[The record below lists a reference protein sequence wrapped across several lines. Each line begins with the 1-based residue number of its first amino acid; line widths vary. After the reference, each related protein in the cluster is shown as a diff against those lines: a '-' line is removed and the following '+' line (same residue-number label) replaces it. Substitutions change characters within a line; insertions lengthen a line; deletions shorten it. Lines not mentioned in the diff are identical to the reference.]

1 MLKTISVE
9 GFKNVYQGANIID
22 VRSIESYNNNHI
34 EGAKN
39 IEFNK
44 LLVSPEKYLDRIN
57 TYYIY
62 CQKGKK
68 SAKLCDILDNLGYK
82 TINIS
87 GGYEAWILGK

>member
-9 GFKNVYQGANIID
+9 GFKNVKDSANIID
-22 VRSIESYNNNHI
+22 VRSVESYNNNHI
-34 EGAKN
+34 TGARN

-44 LLVSPEKYLDRIN
+44 LLISPEKYLDKIN

-68 SAKLCDILDNLGYK
+68 SAKLCDMLDNIGYK
-82 TINIS
+82 VINIS
-87 GGYEAWILGK
+87 GGYESWILGK

>member
-9 GFKNVYQGANIID
+9 GFKSIGDSSNIID
-22 VRSIESYNNNHI
+22 VRSVESYNNNHI

-39 IEFNK
+39 IDFNN
-44 LLVSPEKYLDRIN
+44 LLISPEKYLSKLN

-68 SAKLCDILDNLGYK
+68 SAKLCDILDNMGYK
-82 TINIS
+82 VINIS